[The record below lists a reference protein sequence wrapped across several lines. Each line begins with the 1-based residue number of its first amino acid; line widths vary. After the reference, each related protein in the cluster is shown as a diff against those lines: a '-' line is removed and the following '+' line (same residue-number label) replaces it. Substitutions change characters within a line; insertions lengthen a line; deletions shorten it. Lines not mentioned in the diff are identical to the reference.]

1 MLMQYLEILIN
12 IHVFLINIK
21 YLFQGLNAIDAA
33 IQCGVKHII
42 FNGSE
47 NVKKI
52 IGKECNHLDSKSAIE
67 EYIREVGK
75 YMYGGA
81 MKGACLSIVI
91 LHLKSF

>member
-1 MLMQYLEILIN
+1 MWLKYCQSDVTPLPEKKPTNQFSNRQRIYL
-12 IHVFLINIK
+12 
-21 YLFQGLNAIDAA
+21 QGLNAIDAA

-67 EYIREVGK
+67 EYIREVGE
-75 YMYGGA
+75 YNSQYYY
-81 MKGACLSIVI
+81 L
-91 LHLKSF
+91 